1 QLNRERRRLTQIWY
15 RQKLK
20 DHADTL
26 EQQVQ
31 VLRDQVQKLEFQHQT
46 ISPRIIAEITPWS
59 VVAEYFRLRAPP
71 IQYYIELRC
80 NSPNYPTLHESH
92 ARREFLQ
99 RAMAPDVIVEN
110 GRGVEA
116 ALEYWRFVSLSQPT
130 FEIRAANVEQGPE
143 GFIVAKTKTKVVL
156 CEEMLRHAFP
166 KLGESERG
174 RSLAVKL
181 LTSDSRRVDASVW
194 KQTRVL
200 SLSSE
205 SDWMTPMLRL
215 LGNAEDLAFV
225 FDGAYLTLDGR
236 LNID

>member
-1 QLNRERRRLTQIWY
+1 
-15 RQKLK
+15 
-20 DHADTL
+20 
-26 EQQVQ
+26 
-31 VLRDQVQKLEFQHQT
+31 
-46 ISPRIIAEITPWS
+46 
-59 VVAEYFRLRAPP
+59 
-71 IQYYIELRC
+71 
-80 NSPNYPTLHESH
+80 
-92 ARREFLQ
+92 
-99 RAMAPDVIVEN
+99 MAPDVIVEN

-116 ALEYWRFVSLSQPT
+116 VLEYWRFVSLSQPT

-181 LTSDSRRVDASVW
+181 LTSDSRRVESRCSAGTMKKASPGRASVW